1 MLKNL
6 FTIILLVL
14 LFVFVGE
21 WKQLDRMQA
30 INHEMVERCTIDM
43 AINPELICD

>member
-1 MLKNL
+1 MKNL
-6 FTIILLVL
+6 LFIIVIVI
-14 LFVFVGE
+14 LFCGVGTM
-21 WKQLDRMQA
+21 KKYDHMQA